1 MFLQISFGN
10 AIMDFRRAVREPHRE
25 KSWPPP
31 IPLGWDLAHGSCN
44 SKETFIFLS
53 EDEDG
58 GKRETTSLVQ
68 LTGGKEASVLIV

>member
-1 MFLQISFGN
+1 MSECGCKYWPGPINTAVIFLQISFGN
-10 AIMDFRRAVREPHRE
+10 AIIDFRRAVREPHHE

-31 IPLGWDLAHGSCN
+31 IPLSWDLAHGSCN

-58 GKRETTSLVQ
+58 GET
-68 LTGGKEASVLIV
+68 